1 MTQAGDLWT
10 RCTGSLRDQVSES
23 TWQLWL
29 SGIEPVAYT
38 DGEFVLSVPN
48 GLIRERVESRYLP
61 MIEDTLANEVGP
73 PCAAASRCRTRGP
86 ARRSSRPTEQSSA
99 CPPEPGPSPGQPEP
113 AHARPGRDR
122 PAVQLDTKFTF
133 ETFVAA
139 SSNRLAHAAAQAVAE
154 TPGRSYNPLFI
165 YGDSGLGKTHLLHA
179 IGNYVTEN
187 YPRRKVLYVT
197 TETFMNDFVD
207 SLRTSTTL
215 TFKRRYRDCDVLLID
230 DVQFMERKE
239 GLQEEFF
246 HTYNDLKGASKQIVL
261 TSDRPPKSIE
271 TLEDRLRSRFLSGL
285 ITEIDPPDLETRLAI
300 LRSKCLSEHQ
310 DVPDDVLEFI
320 ASHVKDNIRELEG
333 ALIRICA
340 FANLNKEPISLAQAE
355 KVLSDLVLAGE
366 PRRITPQMILDATS
380 AQLRL
385 LGRGHLR
392 SQPHPPARHRPP
404 GRHVPDQGAHG
415 LQLSGHR
422 AGLRQARPHDRHPRR
437 GQDHRPDGGAP
448 ADLRP
453 GHRADPEDPC
463 RLGLSHVPS
472 RRRSPARIVVCRG
485 QSPWIR
491 GLTAW
496 GPRPACPQPPQA
508 PAGRDRSTPCPTH
521 IAMGTAIGAPSR
533 DADQSSTIHTPYYL
547 YKTPFFPSPYEG
559 LGKPSKGQASVKFRS
574 ERDALVDM
582 LATASRAVGG
592 RGGSSPVLL
601 GLLLSCEGNALR

>member
-1 MTQAGDLWT
+1 MLGAICQWPLVASPGTVYVHPITRTEDRSEHAGWTPRGEKGRSELAVTQAGDLWT

-38 DGEFVLSVPN
+38 DGEFVLAVPN

-61 MIEDTLANEVGP
+61 MIEDTLANEVGAPVRGRLEVLESGP
-73 PCAAASRCRTRGP
+73 PVEVVVEPS
-86 ARRSSRPTEQSSA
+86 TEQVFGLTPKPQPAPTPSA
-99 CPPEPGPSPGQPEP
+99 RS
-113 AHARPGRDR
+113 GRES

-215 TFKRRYRDCDVLLID
+215 TFKRRYRECDVLLID

-300 LRSKCLSEHQ
+300 LRAKSLSEHQ
-310 DVPDDVLEFI
+310 EVPDDVLEFI
-320 ASHVKDNIRELEG
+320 ASHVKNNIRELEG
-333 ALIRICA
+333 ALTRICA
-340 FANLNKEPISLAQAE
+340 FANLNKEPISLGQAE

-366 PRRITPQMILDATS
+366 PRRITPQTILDATS
-380 AQLRL
+380 ASYGFSVDAICGPSRTRPLVTARQVAMYLTRVL
-385 LGRGHLR
+385 TDYSYPAIGRVFGNRDHTTVIHAVDKITGQMQERRQIYEQVTELI
-392 SQPHPPARHRPP
+392 QKI
-404 GRHVPDQGAHG
+404 
-415 LQLSGHR
+415 R
-422 AGLRQARPHDRHPRR
+422 AGSA
-437 GQDHRPDGGAP
+437 
-448 ADLRP
+448 
-453 GHRADPEDPC
+453 
-463 RLGLSHVPS
+463 
-472 RRRSPARIVVCRG
+472 
-485 QSPWIR
+485 
-491 GLTAW
+491 
-496 GPRPACPQPPQA
+496 
-508 PAGRDRSTPCPTH
+508 
-521 IAMGTAIGAPSR
+521 
-533 DADQSSTIHTPYYL
+533 
-547 YKTPFFPSPYEG
+547 
-559 LGKPSKGQASVKFRS
+559 
-574 ERDALVDM
+574 
-582 LATASRAVGG
+582 
-592 RGGSSPVLL
+592 
-601 GLLLSCEGNALR
+601 

>member
-1 MTQAGDLWT
+1 MLGAIWRPALVASPGTVYVHPITRTEDRSEHRGWTPRGEKGRSAQAVTQAGDLWT
-10 RCTGSLRDQVSES
+10 RCTGSLRDQVSEN

-29 SGIEPVAYT
+29 SGIEPVAFT
-38 DGEFVLSVPN
+38 DGVFVLSVPN

-61 MIEDTLANEVGP
+61 MIEDTLANEVGAPVRGRLEVQEVAPAVAETGLDDTFGLP
-73 PCAAASRCRTRGP
+73 PERAAEPQGDFGAP
-86 ARRSSRPTEQSSA
+86 ARAGKES
-99 CPPEPGPSPGQPEP
+99 
-113 AHARPGRDR
+113 
-122 PAVQLDTKFTF
+122 PAVQLDSKFTF

-215 TFKRRYRDCDVLLID
+215 AFKRRYRDCDVLLID

-300 LRSKCLSEHQ
+300 LRSKSLSENQ

-340 FANLNKEPISLAQAE
+340 FAKLNNEPISLAQAE
-355 KVLSDLVLAGE
+355 QVLSDLVLAGE
-366 PRRITPQMILDATS
+366 PRRISPQMILEATAAS
-380 AQLRL
+380 YGFSVEALCGPSRTRPLVTARQVAMYLTREL
-385 LGRGHLR
+385 TDYSYPAIGRVFGKRDHTTVIHAVDKIAGQMQERRQIYEQVTELI
-392 SQPHPPARHRPP
+392 QKI
-404 GRHVPDQGAHG
+404 
-415 LQLSGHR
+415 R
-422 AGLRQARPHDRHPRR
+422 AGSA
-437 GQDHRPDGGAP
+437 
-448 ADLRP
+448 
-453 GHRADPEDPC
+453 
-463 RLGLSHVPS
+463 
-472 RRRSPARIVVCRG
+472 
-485 QSPWIR
+485 
-491 GLTAW
+491 
-496 GPRPACPQPPQA
+496 
-508 PAGRDRSTPCPTH
+508 
-521 IAMGTAIGAPSR
+521 
-533 DADQSSTIHTPYYL
+533 
-547 YKTPFFPSPYEG
+547 
-559 LGKPSKGQASVKFRS
+559 
-574 ERDALVDM
+574 
-582 LATASRAVGG
+582 
-592 RGGSSPVLL
+592 
-601 GLLLSCEGNALR
+601 